1 MPHLAAGQSHN
12 RLFTGYT
19 CGTVG
24 YARCVVAMEH
34 IHTPQVNNLT
44 LVELNEPSLLYNLR
58 ARFETQLPYTYTGE
72 LELMCL
78 VRPCSKGG
86 RTEGQRLRHP
96 L

>member
-1 MPHLAAGQSHN
+1 MLCAFDFDATLACAEVSF
-12 RLFTGYT
+12 FTGHERMA
-19 CGTVG
+19 GEFG
-24 YARCVVAMEH
+24 GAERIALLRAM
-34 IHTPQVNNLT
+34 